1 MGRRIHLPERAE
13 TEMIGTSLSF
23 AKRCIT
29 RNGSSL
35 AQEDGFTLMELLI
48 VISIIVI
55 LMLIAIPTANT
66 IKKHTNEVSAEKS
79 LQTIEQA
86 QSMYATNYPT
96 NGFACSL
103 TALSGEPS
111 SGPPSATSAQILN
124 GQISTGI
131 KDGYIFNISNC
142 TKVTVNNTDRITGY
156 TLTAVPATPGKTGDR
171 GFCVESGGPIKMD
184 PAGGSN
190 CTQSVQ

>member
-1 MGRRIHLPERAE
+1 MNCTP
-13 TEMIGTSLSF
+13 LSF
-23 AKRCIT
+23 AT
-29 RNGSSL
+29 RRTERDCSSF
-35 AQEDGFTLMELLI
+35 AREDGFTLMELLI

-66 IKKHTNEVSAEKS
+66 IRKHTNEVSAEKS

-103 TALSGEPS
+103 TALSGEPG

-124 GQISTGI
+124 GQIATGI
-131 KDGYIFNISNC
+131 KDGYIFNIANC
-142 TKVTVNNTDRITGY
+142 QKITVNNTDRITSY
-156 TLTAVPATPGKTGDR
+156 TITAVPATVGKTGDR
-171 GFCVESGGPIKMD
+171 GFCVESGGAIKMD

>member
-1 MGRRIHLPERAE
+1 MNRKSLFFGKSTRIGFRTA
-13 TEMIGTSLSF
+13 
-23 AKRCIT
+23 
-29 RNGSSL
+29 GS
-35 AQEDGFTLMELLI
+35 EDGFTLMELLI

-96 NGFACSL
+96 SGFACSL

-142 TKVTVNNTDRITGY
+142 TKVTVNNTDRI
-156 TLTAVPATPGKTGDR
+156 
-171 GFCVESGGPIKMD
+171 
-184 PAGGSN
+184 
-190 CTQSVQ
+190 